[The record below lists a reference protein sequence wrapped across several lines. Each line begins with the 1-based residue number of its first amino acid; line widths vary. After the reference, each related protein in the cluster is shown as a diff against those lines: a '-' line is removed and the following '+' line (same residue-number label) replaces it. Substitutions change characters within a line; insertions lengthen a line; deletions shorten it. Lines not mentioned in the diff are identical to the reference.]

1 MPFLKKLYESDYDV
15 SKTIDFVHKY
25 ESKTNNTS
33 QKYFLTQ
40 TLWDQ
45 GDIDLFEMGIKNF
58 GKDFSKIRLELLK
71 NKSTKE
77 IVDFYYRWKFSDRK
91 RDLVNK
97 GLGSNNI
104 NGLDNS
110 NISSSS
116 HIQQQNVQSNS
127 KKSWK
132 KIGLDVQ
139 SDIDYMR
146 YLIDEQQNK
155 NNGKFDTLVGIGFL
169 DLKSK
174 PGKESLKKT

>member
-1 MPFLKKLYESDYDV
+1 MN
-15 SKTIDFVHKY
+15 KY
-25 ESKTNNTS
+25 ESKTNNPQ

-97 GLGSNNI
+97 GLNSNNI
-104 NGLDNS
+104 GPDNS

-116 HIQQQNVQSNS
+116 SSSQNIVQNNS

-174 PGKESLKKT
+174 PGNPQIDQSKRPQVNKPKSRKRRGR